1 MRLALKE
8 VRFFSELSEKMSSDL
23 MNNIFKE
30 LQYEMVYKN

>member
-1 MRLALKE
+1 LALKE
-8 VRFFSELSEKMSSDL
+8 VRFFSELSGKMSSDL